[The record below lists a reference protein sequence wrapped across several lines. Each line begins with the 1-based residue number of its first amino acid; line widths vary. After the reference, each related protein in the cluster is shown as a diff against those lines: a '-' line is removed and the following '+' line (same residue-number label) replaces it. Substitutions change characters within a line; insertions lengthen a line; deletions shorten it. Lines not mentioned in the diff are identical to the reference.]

1 MRGNFEKAL
10 GIVLRHEGGFVN
22 HPNDPGGMTNKGITK
37 KVYDAYM
44 GKKTTEEE
52 MKNMP
57 DNHVAEIYKK
67 KYWDR
72 VKADSLASGLDIS
85 VFDWAV
91 NSGCGRAVKA
101 LQKCV
106 GVKQDGGL
114 GPITLDAVEEH
125 DPENLIE
132 MIADERE
139 KFYKRLKTFK
149 HFGKGWLKRNEET
162 MNHALANVEIYTG
175 D

>member
-1 MRGNFEKAL
+1 MKGNFERAL
-10 GIVLRHEGGFVN
+10 AIVLRHEGGFVN
-22 HPNDPGGMTNKGITK
+22 NPNDPGGMTNNGITK

-44 GKKTTEEE
+44 GKVTTEQE
-52 MKNMP
+52 MRDMP
-57 DNHVAEIYKK
+57 ENHVAEIYKK
-67 KYWDR
+67 QYWDR
-72 VKADSLASGLDIS
+72 VNADSLASGLDLS

-114 GPITLDAVEEH
+114 GPITLKSVNEH
-125 DPENLIE
+125 DAEELIE
-132 MIADERE
+132 MMSVERE
-139 KFYKRLKTFK
+139 TFYRKLKTFE
-149 HFGKGWLKRNEET
+149 HFGKGWLRRNKET
-162 MNHALANVEIYTG
+162 RSHALANIE

>member
-1 MRGNFEKAL
+1 MKGNFERAL
-10 GIVLRHEGGFVN
+10 AIVLRHEGGFVN
-22 HPNDPGGMTNKGITK
+22 HPNDPGGMTNNGITK

-44 GKKTTEEE
+44 EKVTTEQE
-52 MKNMP
+52 MRDMP
-57 DNHVAEIYKK
+57 DNHVAEIYRKQ
-67 KYWDR
+67 YWDR
-72 VKADSLASGLDIS
+72 VNADSLASGLDLS

-114 GPITLDAVEEH
+114 GPITLKSVNEH
-125 DPENLIE
+125 DAEELIE
-132 MIADERE
+132 MMSVERE
-139 KFYKRLKTFK
+139 TFYRKLKTFE
-149 HFGKGWLKRNEET
+149 HFGKGWLRRNKET
-162 MNHALANVEIYTG
+162 RSHALANLE

>member
-1 MRGNFEKAL
+1 MHMLNLILKQYL
-10 GIVLRHEGGFVN
+10 LQQNKQNNQSNLNLLTIVKILIKH
-22 HPNDPGGMTNKGITK
+22 
-37 KVYDAYM
+37 
-44 GKKTTEEE
+44 
-52 MKNMP
+52 
-57 DNHVAEIYKK
+57 
-67 KYWDR
+67 
-72 VKADSLASGLDIS
+72 S
-85 VFDWAV
+85 
-91 NSGCGRAVKA
+91 VKA

>member
-1 MRGNFEKAL
+1 MKGNFERAL
-10 GIVLRHEGGFVN
+10 AIVLRHEGGFVN
-22 HPNDPGGMTNKGITK
+22 HPNDPGGMTNNGITK

-44 GKKTTEEE
+44 EKVTTEQE
-52 MKNMP
+52 MRDMP
-57 DNHVAEIYKK
+57 ENHVAEIYRKQ
-67 KYWDR
+67 YWDR
-72 VKADSLASGLDIS
+72 VNADSLASGLDLS

-114 GPITLDAVEEH
+114 GPITLKSVNEH
-125 DPENLIE
+125 DAEELIE
-132 MIADERE
+132 MMSVERE
-139 KFYKRLKTFK
+139 TFYRKLKTFE
-149 HFGKGWLKRNEET
+149 HFGKGWLRRNKET
-162 MNHALANVEIYTG
+162 RSHALANLE

>member
-1 MRGNFEKAL
+1 MKGNFERAL
-10 GIVLRHEGGFVN
+10 AMVLRHEGGFVN
-22 HPNDPGGMTNKGITK
+22 DSRDLGGMTNKGITK

-44 GKKTTEEE
+44 EKVTTEQE
-52 MKNMP
+52 MRDMP
-57 DNHVAEIYKK
+57 DNHVSEIYKK
-67 KYWDR
+67 QYWDR
-72 VKADSLASGLDIS
+72 VNADSLASGLDLS

-114 GPITLDAVEEH
+114 GPITLKSVNEH
-125 DPENLIE
+125 DAEELIE
-132 MIADERE
+132 MISVERE
-139 KFYKRLKTFK
+139 TFYRKLKTFE
-149 HFGKGWLKRNEET
+149 HFGKGWLRRNKET
-162 MNHALANVEIYTG
+162 RSHALANVE

>member
-1 MRGNFEKAL
+1 MKGNFERAL
-10 GIVLRHEGGFVN
+10 AIVLRHEGGFVN
-22 HPNDPGGMTNKGITK
+22 HPNDPGGMTNNGITK

-44 GKKTTEEE
+44 GKVTTEQE
-52 MKNMP
+52 MRDMP
-57 DNHVAEIYKK
+57 ENHVAEIYRKQ
-67 KYWDR
+67 YWDR
-72 VKADSLASGLDIS
+72 VNADSLASGLDLS

-114 GPITLDAVEEH
+114 GPITLKSVNEH
-125 DPENLIE
+125 DAEELIE
-132 MIADERE
+132 MMSVERE
-139 KFYKRLKTFK
+139 TFYRKLKTFE
-149 HFGKGWLKRNEET
+149 HFGKGWLRRNKET
-162 MNHALANVEIYTG
+162 RSHALANIE

>member
-1 MRGNFEKAL
+1 MKGNFERAL
-10 GIVLRHEGGFVN
+10 AIVLRHEGGFVN
-22 HPNDPGGMTNKGITK
+22 HPNDPGGMTNNGITK

-44 GKKTTEEE
+44 GKVTTEQE
-52 MKNMP
+52 MRDMP
-57 DNHVAEIYKK
+57 ENHVAEIYKK
-67 KYWDR
+67 QYWDR
-72 VKADSLASGLDIS
+72 VNADNLASGLDLS

-114 GPITLDAVEEH
+114 GPITLKSVNEH
-125 DPENLIE
+125 DAEELIE
-132 MIADERE
+132 MMSVERE
-139 KFYKRLKTFK
+139 TFYRKLKTFE
-149 HFGKGWLKRNEET
+149 HFGKGWLRRNKET
-162 MNHALANVEIYTG
+162 RSHALANIE

>member
-1 MRGNFEKAL
+1 MKGNFERAL
-10 GIVLRHEGGFVN
+10 AIVLRHEGGFVN
-22 HPNDPGGMTNKGITK
+22 HPNDPGGMTNNGITK

-44 GKKTTEEE
+44 EKVTTEQE
-52 MKNMP
+52 MRDMP
-57 DNHVAEIYKK
+57 ENHVAEIYRRQ
-67 KYWDR
+67 YWDR
-72 VKADSLASGLDIS
+72 VNADSLASGLDLS

-114 GPITLDAVEEH
+114 GPITLKSVNEH
-125 DPENLIE
+125 DAEELIE
-132 MIADERE
+132 MMSVERE
-139 KFYKRLKTFK
+139 TFYRKLKTFE
-149 HFGKGWLKRNEET
+149 HFGKGWLRRNKET
-162 MNHALANVEIYTG
+162 RSHALANLE

>member
-1 MRGNFEKAL
+1 MKGNFERAL
-10 GIVLRHEGGFVN
+10 SMVLRHEGGFVN
-22 HPNDPGGMTNKGITK
+22 HPHDSAGMTNKGITK

-44 GKKTTEEE
+44 GKITTEQE
-52 MKNMP
+52 MKDMP

-67 KYWDR
+67 QYWDR
-72 VKADSLASGLDIS
+72 VNADKLASGLDIS

-114 GPITLDAVEEH
+114 GPITLKSVYEH
-125 DPENLIE
+125 DAEELIE
-132 MIADERE
+132 MIAIERE
-139 KFYKRLKTFK
+139 TFYRKLKTFE
-149 HFGKGWLKRNEET
+149 HFGKGWLKRNKET
-162 MNHALANVEIYTG
+162 RSHALANVE

>member
-1 MRGNFEKAL
+1 MKGNFERAL
-10 GIVLRHEGGFVN
+10 AIVLRHEGGFVN
-22 HPNDPGGMTNKGITK
+22 HPNDPGGMTNNGITK

-44 GKKTTEEE
+44 GKVTTEQE
-52 MKNMP
+52 MRDMP
-57 DNHVAEIYKK
+57 ENHVAEIYKK
-67 KYWDR
+67 QYWDR
-72 VKADSLASGLDIS
+72 VNADSLASGLDLS

-114 GPITLDAVEEH
+114 GPITLKSVNEH
-125 DPENLIE
+125 DAEELIE
-132 MIADERE
+132 MMSVERE
-139 KFYKRLKTFK
+139 TFYRKLKTFE
-149 HFGKGWLKRNEET
+149 HFGKGWLRRNKET
-162 MNHALANVEIYTG
+162 RSHALANIE

>member
-1 MRGNFEKAL
+1 MKGNFERAL
-10 GIVLRHEGGFVN
+10 AIVLRHEGGFVN
-22 HPNDPGGMTNKGITK
+22 HPNDPGGMTNNGITK

-44 GKKTTEEE
+44 GKVTTEQE
-52 MKNMP
+52 MRDMP
-57 DNHVAEIYKK
+57 ENHVAEIYKK
-67 KYWDR
+67 QYWDR
-72 VKADSLASGLDIS
+72 VNADSLASGLDLS

-114 GPITLDAVEEH
+114 GPITLKSVNEH
-125 DPENLIE
+125 DAEELIE
-132 MIADERE
+132 MKSVERE
-139 KFYKRLKTFK
+139 TFYRKLKTFE
-149 HFGKGWLKRNEET
+149 HFGKGWLRRNKET
-162 MNHALANVEIYTG
+162 RSHALANIE